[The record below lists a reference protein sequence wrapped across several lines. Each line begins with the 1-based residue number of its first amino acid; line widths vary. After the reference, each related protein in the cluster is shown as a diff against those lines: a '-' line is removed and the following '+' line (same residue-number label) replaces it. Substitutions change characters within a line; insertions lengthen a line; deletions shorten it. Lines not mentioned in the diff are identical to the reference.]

1 MTMIKRQKLNAFLSA
16 VIAGTAGALLAQGYE
31 GDSLIFIMMLGGMIL
46 ASGLFLLLED
56 ALGKNADFG
65 SSDII
70 IGTCK
75 AAVGLWIMLKRDVA
89 ATNLREIL
97 AAVILYH
104 CLYLLQ
110 QAAETRF
117 WEKKKAK
124 LVLLTAVVSGAAG
137 LLLYFLP
144 SFLDPLLFQQ
154 ICLFADAAA
163 LLVAA
168 FVLLR
173 AKAGAPAEKD
183 KKPAAKAAP
192 VPTEDRT
199 VSAAQPAAAAA
210 VSGAAGASAADAAPA
225 SAPAAPAE
233 DARPAEPETPAIPLP
248 KEEPLSPEDR
258 AAAQDALKGLGRL
271 ASRAKKS
278 MKQTAKNTVKEF
290 HAGMREGSAP
300 APAPRAAAQAAPAPA
315 AAQEPA
321 APAAAK
327 SAEPLI
333 VETADASPA
342 PAAKAD
348 AAAPA
353 QGAEPS
359 AAAAAPAE
367 AADAE

>member
-75 AAVGLWIMLKRDVA
+75 AAVGLWIMLKRDA
-89 ATNLREIL
+89 AAANLREIL

-210 VSGAAGASAADAAPA
+210 VSGAAGATGASVPDAAPA
-225 SAPAAPAE
+225 SAPAAAPAE
-233 DARPAEPETPAIPLP
+233 ETRPAEPETPVIPLP

-300 APAPRAAAQAAPAPA
+300 APAPRAAAQAAPA
-315 AAQEPA
+315 QA
-321 APAAAK
+321 APAPAK